1 MWALDKKITVADNA
15 SIYDYMGQQCPNSMC
30 INPVSE
36 DEVVNLYLYNTN
48 SVCVCVC
55 LSSIGGQTAGPI
67 VTKFGTHM
75 RIDLGMVPTKN
86 WPHEWPG
93 SVGSLGP
100 ISESGLSCQLL
111 LRAVVWQMTSQLIRR
126 RNDVVFAAFNQPVSV
141 RPMNVH
147 KINKKNFTHPTPGG
161 PASRGAGGW
170 GVKISKVR
178 EISRTAEEIDK
189 KKILP
194 KK

>member
-1 MWALDKKITVADNA
+1 M
-15 SIYDYMGQQCPNSMC
+15 
-30 INPVSE
+30 
-36 DEVVNLYLYNTN
+36 
-48 SVCVCVC
+48 C

-67 VTKFGTHM
+67 MTKFGKHM
-75 RIDLGMVPTKN
+75 RIDLGMVPTNN

-141 RPMNVH
+141 RPMNVQ
-147 KINKKNFTHPTPGG
+147 KINKTNFYPPHPGG
-161 PASRGAGGW
+161 SSVPGGGW
-170 GVKISKVR
+170 GVNISKVR
-178 EISRTAEEIDK
+178 EISRTAEKIDK
-189 KKILP
+189 NKKICRQNNQNM
-194 KK
+194 

>member
-1 MWALDKKITVADNA
+1 MLWFA
-15 SIYDYMGQQCPNSMC
+15 CPQ
-30 INPVSE
+30 PVIRLIAVYQATNDVCTRRYIDCLRLE
-36 DEVVNLYLYNTN
+36 IILYHLYLYNTN

-67 VTKFGTHM
+67 MTTFGTHM

-111 LRAVVWQMTSQLIRR
+111 LRADVWQMTSQLIRR

-141 RPMNVH
+141 RPMNVQ
-147 KINKKNFTHPTPGG
+147 KIN
-161 PASRGAGGW
+161 
-170 GVKISKVR
+170 
-178 EISRTAEEIDK
+178 
-189 KKILP
+189 
-194 KK
+194 

>member
-1 MWALDKKITVADNA
+1 M
-15 SIYDYMGQQCPNSMC
+15 
-30 INPVSE
+30 
-36 DEVVNLYLYNTN
+36 
-48 SVCVCVC
+48 CVCVC

-67 VTKFGTHM
+67 MTKCGTHM
-75 RIDLGMVPTKN
+75 QIDLGMVPTKN

-141 RPMNVH
+141 RPMNVQ
-147 KINKKNFTHPTPGG
+147 KINKTNFYPPHPTPEG
-161 PASRGAGGW
+161 PASRGRGGV
-170 GVKISKVR
+170 GGSNFQKCGKFHELPR
-178 EISRTAEEIDK
+178 KSRK
-189 KKILP
+189 KKFCR
-194 KK
+194 KHNQNM